1 MVLEDRDA
9 DRGLQVPQPHLR
21 RGGNIA
27 VSIKRRRRRTVT
39 PITII
44 VNKNKYL

>member
-27 VSIKRRRRRTVT
+27 VSIKRRRRTVT